1 MKILKNSTFKNV
13 ETEKIVKE
21 QVSSIIEDI
30 KINKDEALKKYNLKF
45 DNNDRD
51 MIRVSKEEIEE
62 AYKEVNDEFINNI
75 KIAAK
80 NIEKFAKL
88 QKESFNNDFEK
99 EIYPGVIL
107 GQKHIPVSSCLAYVP
122 GGGYSL
128 FSTALMLIIPAKVAG
143 VKRVVACSPTMK
155 DVAKIN
161 PKTLVAMDIAGA
173 DEIYATGG
181 VQAIASFTY
190 GTESIKPVDIIVG
203 PGNKYVTEAKRQCY
217 GTVGIDFVAGP
228 SEVLIIADET
238 ANATYIAA
246 DVLAQCEHDLN
257 ARGILITTSE
267 KFANE
272 VMKKVEQ
279 MLEELPTKNIA
290 KPSWENNGEVILVD
304 NLKEAVEISNQYA
317 PEHLEISTA
326 NNDDIIDE
334 LINYGSLFIGGYSAE
349 VFGDY
354 VSGTN
359 HTLPTLKASRYTG
372 GVWVGTFIKTCTH
385 QVLNKDA
392 VKALGPVAVKLA
404 TDEGLHAHANA
415 AKVRLKEN

>member
-62 AYKEVNDEFINNI
+62 AYKEVDDEFINNI

-99 EIYPGVIL
+99 EIYPGVVL

-122 GGGYSL
+122 GGGYPL

-190 GTESIKPVDIIVG
+190 GTESIKPVDIIS
-203 PGNKYVTEAKRQCY
+203 R
-217 GTVGIDFVAGP
+217 
-228 SEVLIIADET
+228 
-238 ANATYIAA
+238 
-246 DVLAQCEHDLN
+246 
-257 ARGILITTSE
+257 
-267 KFANE
+267 
-272 VMKKVEQ
+272 
-279 MLEELPTKNIA
+279 
-290 KPSWENNGEVILVD
+290 
-304 NLKEAVEISNQYA
+304 
-317 PEHLEISTA
+317 
-326 NNDDIIDE
+326 
-334 LINYGSLFIGGYSAE
+334 
-349 VFGDY
+349 
-354 VSGTN
+354 SG
-359 HTLPTLKASRYTG
+359 K
-372 GVWVGTFIKTCTH
+372 
-385 QVLNKDA
+385 
-392 VKALGPVAVKLA
+392 
-404 TDEGLHAHANA
+404 
-415 AKVRLKEN
+415 

>member
-30 KINKDEALKKYNLKF
+30 KINKEEALKKYNLKF

-62 AYKEVNDEFINNI
+62 AYKEVDDEFINNI

-99 EIYPGVIL
+99 EIYPGVVL

-122 GGGYSL
+122 GGGYPL

-317 PEHLEISTA
+317 PEHLQIT
-326 NNDDIIDE
+326 
-334 LINYGSLFIGGYSAE
+334 
-349 VFGDY
+349 
-354 VSGTN
+354 T
-359 HTLPTLKASRYTG
+359 T
-372 GVWVGTFIKTCTH
+372 
-385 QVLNKDA
+385 
-392 VKALGPVAVKLA
+392 
-404 TDEGLHAHANA
+404 
-415 AKVRLKEN
+415 